1 MMSFSH
7 SKFAFVAALLVTAV
21 SGCADKADKSNA
33 PAATPSASNSTGN
46 EASAKAAS
54 TAAKPTLNAEEKA
67 EIAKLTEKKDQDA
80 ALAQAICPV
89 SGENL
94 GAMGVP
100 IKVSAEGK
108 DAYLCCKG
116 CVKDFEK
123 DPKAVF
129 AKLAK

>member
-7 SKFAFVAALLVTAV
+7 SKFAFVAALLAGAL
-21 SGCADKADKSNA
+21 SGCADKANNDKA
-33 PAATPSASNSTGN
+33 PAAAPTASISAGT
-46 EASAKAAS
+46 EASAKAAATS
-54 TAAKPTLNAEEKA
+54 AKPVLNAEEKA

-129 AKLAK
+129 AKLTK